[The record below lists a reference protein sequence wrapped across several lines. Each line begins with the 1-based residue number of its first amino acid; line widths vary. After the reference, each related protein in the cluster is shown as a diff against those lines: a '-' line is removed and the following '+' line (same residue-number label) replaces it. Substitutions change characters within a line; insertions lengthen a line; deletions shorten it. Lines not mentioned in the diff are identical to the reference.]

1 MAMAEFYGQFQD
13 DTSKGQMTEF
23 SSKHATA
30 ALEKDTG
37 DKYLHVKCL

>member
-1 MAMAEFYGQFQD
+1 MTMAEFYGQFQD
-13 DTSKGQMTEF
+13 DTFKRQMTEF

-37 DKYLHVKCL
+37 DR